1 AEGVQL
7 ALLGSGDSDL
17 EAGFAAAAAAH
28 PGQVGIVVGY
38 DEALSHLIM
47 AAADSVLLP
56 SRFEPCGLTQL
67 YALRYGALP
76 LVRRTGGL
84 ADTVVDANAVSLA
97 EGSATG
103 FAFDAESPE
112 ALLETARRALALYAD
127 RASGHRDMRQPVSRG
142 SSWGAA

>member
-1 AEGVQL
+1 PKIWSPENDALLPQRYGPDDAPAGNAAGKAALQRRLGLAAKPEALLFAALPALLAEGAQL

-28 PGQVGIVVGY
+28 PAQAGIVVGY

-47 AAADSVLLP
+47 AAADSVLVP

-76 LVRRTGGL
+76 L
-84 ADTVVDANAVSLA
+84 
-97 EGSATG
+97 
-103 FAFDAESPE
+103 
-112 ALLETARRALALYAD
+112 
-127 RASGHRDMRQPVSRG
+127 
-142 SSWGAA
+142 